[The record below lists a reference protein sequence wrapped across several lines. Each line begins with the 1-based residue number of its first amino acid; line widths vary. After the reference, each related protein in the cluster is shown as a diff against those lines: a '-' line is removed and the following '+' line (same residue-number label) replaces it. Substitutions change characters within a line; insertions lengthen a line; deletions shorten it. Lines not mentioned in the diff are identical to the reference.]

1 MTFNKVPFSHHEPC
15 PTCGSRDALAVY
27 KDGGRHCFSAG
38 CTYHVN
44 GDGTLGDHYE
54 QPTVASTNVDM
65 GGVVAPIPE
74 RRLSEETCRKYMVT
88 VTYDSSGKIE
98 KHHYPYYNVDT
109 GELTGSK
116 VRTVSTKNFI
126 ATGDV
131 RNTGFFGQ
139 QACRGTGK
147 YLTITEGEIDAMSAY
162 EMFGQKFDV
171 VSLRSGASSAAK
183 EIKEQLEWLEGYEQI
198 VLCFDQDKAGELAVE
213 QVKDLFSPN
222 KLRICKIPLKDPNEM
237 LVANRIKE
245 FIQCWW
251 DAKVYRPDGIVAG
264 KDTWDALVN
273 KREVKS
279 VPYPWEGLNDITKG
293 HRPYELVTVTS
304 GSGMGKSQFIRELEY
319 DLLQRTEA
327 NIGVLALEEDVPRT
341 ALGIMS
347 VAANRPLHL
356 EEDTPV
362 DELRPFWEST
372 LGTGRYYLF
381 DHWGSTS
388 ADNLLSRVRYMAK
401 ALDCRYIILDH
412 LSIVVSSQESGDER
426 KAIDEIMTKLRTLV
440 AETGVSMFL
449 VSHLKRT
456 TGTAHEDG
464 GRISL
469 QDLRGS
475 QSIAQ
480 LSDIVIGME
489 RHQQHE
495 DPDVRN
501 TTTVRVLKNRYTGQ
515 TGPACW
521 LKYEVDTGRM
531 LEVPPPKANN
541 DDDDDCPF

>member
-1 MTFNKVPFSHHEPC
+1 MSEHTNISKNIATANVAMDGIVAAI
-15 PTCGSRDALAVY
+15 TDRKISR
-27 KDGGRHCFSAG
+27 
-38 CTYHVN
+38 
-44 GDGTLGDHYE
+44 
-54 QPTVASTNVDM
+54 
-65 GGVVAPIPE
+65 
-74 RRLSEETCRKYMVT
+74 ETCQKYQVT

-98 KHHYPYYNVDT
+98 KHHYPYYNTET

-116 VRTVSTKNFI
+116 VRQVATKGFR
-126 ATGDV
+126 ATGEV
-131 RNTGFFGQ
+131 RNTGLFGQ

-147 YLTITEGEIDAMSAY
+147 YLTITEGELDAMSVY

-171 VSLRSGASSAAK
+171 VSLKAGASAAVK
-183 EIKEQLEWLEGYEQI
+183 EIKEQLEWLEGYEQV
-198 VLCFDQDKAGELAVE
+198 VLCFDNDKAGQLAVE

-222 KLRICKIPLKDPNEM
+222 KLKIVKLPQKDASEM
-237 LVANRIKE
+237 LVSNRVKE

-251 DAKVYRPDGIVAG
+251 DSKVYRPDGIIAG
-264 KDTWDALVN
+264 QDTWEALVS
-273 KREVKS
+273 KRKVKS

-319 DLLQRTEA
+319 DLLQRTTA

-341 ALGIMS
+341 TLGIMS

-356 EEDTPV
+356 EEDAPV
-362 DELRPFWEST
+362 DELRPFWEAT

-412 LSIVVSSQESGDER
+412 LSIVVSSQENGDER

-440 AETGVSMFL
+440 AETGISLFL

-464 GRISL
+464 GKISL

-495 DPDVRN
+495 DVDIRN

-521 LKYEVDTGRM
+521 LRYDIDTGRM
-531 LEVPPPKANN
+531 NEVPPPSK
-541 DDDDDCPF
+541 DDGGETEF